1 MFDKKALDEY
11 IKTLP
16 ALKPVIKEIPGGKQ
30 NDKPASGGNN
40 WAMDDLEA
48 LTKQVEITSSNNS
61 KKDNNSSKN
70 SEGGSAF
77 GSNAEKW
84 KNDLAAL
91 AKAAEVEGV

>member
-1 MFDKKALDEY
+1 
-11 IKTLP
+11 
-16 ALKPVIKEIPGGKQ
+16 
-30 NDKPASGGNN
+30 
-40 WAMDDLEA
+40 MDDLEA
-48 LTKQVEITSSNNS
+48 LTKQVEISSSNNS

-70 SEGGSAF
+70 SDGGSF